1 MERDRCDR
9 HCRLCESDRAR
20 VGDDPRWIERL
31 RSIPPPAKEQ
41 NARVVHA
48 GRRGLGAWPDASR
61 APTDNATRSEDPSP
75 SRDLTAGASRDISG
89 RVTPRSVVPGGDPR
103 DAREERL
110 ARRRSDAKK
119 PCQVARRK
127 RGVDVGTARQCRKR
141 RRRRIVHEVRHLAEQ
156 KSDRNSGS
164 GGRASARTWTTSLPP
179 AQLEHRVSW
188 VFTQNRL
195 VSSPLPVETWW
206 LGHGRKYVLLHSSG
220 THARSL
226 GKSCGGTII
235 ARVSG
240 RSQRRAHAT
249 RKSREGELE
258 GAISQ
263 ERDKKREMATG
274 GWARNAGREGR
285 IRRGSGS
292 SRGAHVPFPSLRAR
306 QAPIAR
312 LTRRARPPEVMQVPG
327 FFSP

>member
-1 MERDRCDR
+1 M
-9 HCRLCESDRAR
+9 
-20 VGDDPRWIERL
+20 GDDPRWIERL

-127 RGVDVGTARQCRKR
+127 RGVDVGTARQCRKC
-141 RRRRIVHEVRHLAEQ
+141 RRRRIVHEVRHLADK

-195 VSSPLPVETWW
+195 VSSPLPVATWW

-240 RSQRRAHAT
+240 RSQRRGWCAWP
-249 RKSREGELE
+249 RC
-258 GAISQ
+258 GAVSP
-263 ERDKKREMATG
+263 RWLTASGHGAG
-274 GWARNAGREGR
+274 G
-285 IRRGSGS
+285 
-292 SRGAHVPFPSLRAR
+292 RGA
-306 QAPIAR
+306 
-312 LTRRARPPEVMQVPG
+312 
-327 FFSP
+327 

>member
-1 MERDRCDR
+1 M
-9 HCRLCESDRAR
+9 
-20 VGDDPRWIERL
+20 GDDPRWIERL

-249 RKSREGELE
+249 RKSREGELV
-258 GAISQ
+258 GSNIS
-263 ERDKKREMATG
+263 G
-274 GWARNAGREGR
+274 
-285 IRRGSGS
+285 
-292 SRGAHVPFPSLRAR
+292 AR
-306 QAPIAR
+306 QK
-312 LTRRARPPEVMQVPG
+312 T
-327 FFSP
+327 

>member
-1 MERDRCDR
+1 M
-9 HCRLCESDRAR
+9 
-20 VGDDPRWIERL
+20 GDDPRWIERL

-48 GRRGLGAWPDASR
+48 GRRGLGAWPDASG

-127 RGVDVGTARQCRKR
+127 RGVDVGTARQCRQC
-141 RRRRIVHEVRHLAEQ
+141 RRRRIVHEVRHLADQ

-249 RKSREGELE
+249 RKSREERR
-258 GAISQ
+258 AQSNIS
-263 ERDKKREMATG
+263 G
-274 GWARNAGREGR
+274 
-285 IRRGSGS
+285 
-292 SRGAHVPFPSLRAR
+292 AR
-306 QAPIAR
+306 QK
-312 LTRRARPPEVMQVPG
+312 T
-327 FFSP
+327 

>member
-9 HCRLCESDRAR
+9 HCRSCESDRAR

-127 RGVDVGTARQCRKR
+127 RGVDAATTVGSR
-141 RRRRIVHEVRHLAEQ
+141 RERR
-156 KSDRNSGS
+156 
-164 GGRASARTWTTSLPP
+164 GRSI
-179 AQLEHRVSW
+179 HRVHDR
-188 VFTQNRL
+188 FPAT
-195 VSSPLPVETWW
+195 VSP
-206 LGHGRKYVLLHSSG
+206 R
-220 THARSL
+220 
-226 GKSCGGTII
+226 
-235 ARVSG
+235 
-240 RSQRRAHAT
+240 
-249 RKSREGELE
+249 
-258 GAISQ
+258 
-263 ERDKKREMATG
+263 
-274 GWARNAGREGR
+274 
-285 IRRGSGS
+285 
-292 SRGAHVPFPSLRAR
+292 PSLNTR
-306 QAPIAR
+306 
-312 LTRRARPPEVMQVPG
+312 TRRQSEPR
-327 FFSP
+327 

>member
-1 MERDRCDR
+1 M
-9 HCRLCESDRAR
+9 
-20 VGDDPRWIERL
+20 GDDPRWIERL

-89 RVTPRSVVPGGDPR
+89 RLTPRSVVPGGDPR

-195 VSSPLPVETWW
+195 VSSPLPVATWW

-220 THARSL
+220 THVRSL

-249 RKSREGELE
+249 RKSRRES
-258 GAISQ
+258 SQ
-263 ERDKKREMATG
+263 EQYLRSETKNVRWRPEVGRGMPA
-274 GWARNAGREGR
+274 ARG
-285 IRRGSGS
+285 GSGGVREVRGVRTYLS
-292 SRGAHVPFPSLRAR
+292 HLFVHDRHLSRA
-306 QAPIAR
+306 
-312 LTRRARPPEVMQVPG
+312 
-327 FFSP
+327 

>member
-1 MERDRCDR
+1 M
-9 HCRLCESDRAR
+9 
-20 VGDDPRWIERL
+20 GDDPRWIERL

-89 RVTPRSVVPGGDPR
+89 RLTPRSVVPGGDPR

-249 RKSREGELE
+249 RKSRRES
-258 GAISQ
+258 SQ
-263 ERDKKREMATG
+263 EQYLRSETKNVRWRPEVGRGMPA
-274 GWARNAGREGR
+274 ARG
-285 IRRGSGS
+285 GSGGVREVRGVRTYLS
-292 SRGAHVPFPSLRAR
+292 HLFVHDRHLSRA
-306 QAPIAR
+306 
-312 LTRRARPPEVMQVPG
+312 
-327 FFSP
+327 

>member
-1 MERDRCDR
+1 M
-9 HCRLCESDRAR
+9 
-20 VGDDPRWIERL
+20 GDDPRWIERL

-48 GRRGLGAWPDASR
+48 GRRGLGAWPDASG

-141 RRRRIVHEVRHLAEQ
+141 RRRRIVHGVRHLAEQ

-195 VSSPLPVETWW
+195 VSSPLPVATWW

-249 RKSREGELE
+249 RKSRRES
-258 GAISQ
+258 SQ
-263 ERDKKREMATG
+263 EQYLRSETKNVRWRPEVGRGMPA
-274 GWARNAGREGR
+274 ARG
-285 IRRGSGS
+285 GSGGVREVRGVRTYLS
-292 SRGAHVPFPSLRAR
+292 HLFVHDRHLSRV
-306 QAPIAR
+306 
-312 LTRRARPPEVMQVPG
+312 
-327 FFSP
+327 

>member
-1 MERDRCDR
+1 M
-9 HCRLCESDRAR
+9 
-20 VGDDPRWIERL
+20 GDDPRWIERL

-141 RRRRIVHEVRHLAEQ
+141 RRRRIVHGVRHLAEQ

-249 RKSREGELE
+249 RKSRRES
-258 GAISQ
+258 SQ
-263 ERDKKREMATG
+263 EQYLRSETKNVRWRPEVGRGMPA
-274 GWARNAGREGR
+274 ARG
-285 IRRGSGS
+285 GSGGVREVRGVRTYLS
-292 SRGAHVPFPSLRAR
+292 HLFVHDRHLSRV
-306 QAPIAR
+306 
-312 LTRRARPPEVMQVPG
+312 
-327 FFSP
+327 

>member
-9 HCRLCESDRAR
+9 HCRSCESDRAR

-48 GRRGLGAWPDASR
+48 GRRGLGAWPDASG

-127 RGVDVGTARQCRKR
+127 RGVDVGTARQCRKC
-141 RRRRIVHEVRHLAEQ
+141 RRRRIVHEVRHLAD
-156 KSDRNSGS
+156 KNRIGI
-164 GGRASARTWTTSLPP
+164 RARVDVRALVPGPP
-179 AQLEHRVSW
+179 PYR
-188 VFTQNRL
+188 R
-195 VSSPLPVETWW
+195 
-206 LGHGRKYVLLHSSG
+206 HSS
-220 THARSL
+220 S
-226 GKSCGGTII
+226 I
-235 ARVSG
+235 
-240 RSQRRAHAT
+240 
-249 RKSREGELE
+249 
-258 GAISQ
+258 
-263 ERDKKREMATG
+263 
-274 GWARNAGREGR
+274 
-285 IRRGSGS
+285 GSPGS
-292 SRGAHVPFPSLRAR
+292 SRRTGW
-306 QAPIAR
+306 
-312 LTRRARPPEVMQVPG
+312 
-327 FFSP
+327 

>member
-1 MERDRCDR
+1 M
-9 HCRLCESDRAR
+9 
-20 VGDDPRWIERL
+20 GDDPRWIERL

-89 RVTPRSVVPGGDPR
+89 RLTPRSVVPGGDPR

-127 RGVDVGTARQCRKR
+127 RGVDVGTARQCRKC

-195 VSSPLPVETWW
+195 VSSPLPVATWW

-220 THARSL
+220 THVRAL

-249 RKSREGELE
+249 RKSREGELV
-258 GAISQ
+258 GSNIS
-263 ERDKKREMATG
+263 G
-274 GWARNAGREGR
+274 
-285 IRRGSGS
+285 
-292 SRGAHVPFPSLRAR
+292 AR
-306 QAPIAR
+306 QK
-312 LTRRARPPEVMQVPG
+312 T
-327 FFSP
+327 

>member
-1 MERDRCDR
+1 M
-9 HCRLCESDRAR
+9 
-20 VGDDPRWIERL
+20 GDDPRWIERL

-89 RVTPRSVVPGGDPR
+89 RLTPRSVVPGGDPR

-127 RGVDVGTARQCRKR
+127 RGVDVGTARQCRKC
-141 RRRRIVHEVRHLAEQ
+141 RRRRIVHEVRHLADQ

-249 RKSREGELE
+249 RKSRRES
-258 GAISQ
+258 SQ
-263 ERDKKREMATG
+263 EQYLRSETKNVRWRPEVGRGMPA
-274 GWARNAGREGR
+274 ARG
-285 IRRGSGS
+285 GSGGVREVRGVRTYLS
-292 SRGAHVPFPSLRAR
+292 HLFVHDRHLSRV
-306 QAPIAR
+306 
-312 LTRRARPPEVMQVPG
+312 
-327 FFSP
+327 

>member
-1 MERDRCDR
+1 M
-9 HCRLCESDRAR
+9 
-20 VGDDPRWIERL
+20 GDDPRWIERL

-48 GRRGLGAWPDASR
+48 GRRGLGAWPDASG

-127 RGVDVGTARQCRKR
+127 RGVDVGTARQCRKC

-249 RKSREGELE
+249 RKSRRES
-258 GAISQ
+258 SQ
-263 ERDKKREMATG
+263 EQYLRSETKNVRWRPEVGRGMPA
-274 GWARNAGREGR
+274 ARG
-285 IRRGSGS
+285 GSGGVREVRGVRTYLS
-292 SRGAHVPFPSLRAR
+292 HLFVHDRHLSRV
-306 QAPIAR
+306 
-312 LTRRARPPEVMQVPG
+312 
-327 FFSP
+327 